1 MDYCKELTYRAKNI
15 ESLNRSVDNKEFWR
29 FVDSWIR
36 RFQETNDSNVVEKLI
51 YLWVTI
57 NAWASKSVPD
67 LTKNHMDAYLVHCM
81 AKDHVLS
88 QRFDELYE
96 SNQEFQ
102 TSVNSFIEIGPV
114 FQSLWLC
121 NNGIPN
127 WRANQNRSEFVK
139 QVFERDPFI
148 SIPDNKTDHIN
159 KIPAFAPACANTHRQ
174 KDELIPADWPHV
186 ISMIYQVR
194 CNLFH
199 GGKSYN
205 SDSDRKF
212 IQLAYKI
219 LWEVWKDELQS
230 SVFPTDMP
238 WHRILARSG
247 FIFEQ
252 DEQTISFSKETAVN
266 RDYLQKIIDAGQFGI
281 MEGEKFMP
289 IKQNIDEMLWRSVVE
304 TLNNSAESHHSDDL
318 QGIDIYMAGLIRCLN
333 KIDIKA
339 TFSPHLNNNQRKF
352 FCIRISN
359 LEDAHLAAWIL
370 KEFHKSFSQVG
381 NELIFK
387 DTIRPNRLNHQ
398 QEANF
403 VYLGN
408 ITEWLYDNMISL
420 LEVVKTMRSISLP
433 RRIVNSDRSPRY
445 Q

>member
-1 MDYCKELTYRAKNI
+1 MACCSRLTYRAKNI
-15 ESLNRSVDNKEFWR
+15 ESLNRSVDNKELWV

-36 RFQETNDSNVVEKLI
+36 RFQETDDSNVAEKLI

-81 AKDHVLS
+81 AKDQVLS
-88 QRFDELYE
+88 QRFDALYE
-96 SNQEFQ
+96 SIQEFQ

-114 FQSLWLC
+114 FQSLWLY
-121 NNGIPN
+121 NNNIPN
-127 WRANQNRSEFVK
+127 WEANQNRSEFVK
-139 QVFERDPFI
+139 QVFEKDPFI
-148 SIPDNKTDHIN
+148 SVPDNKTGDIQ
-159 KIPAFAPACANTHRQ
+159 KYPAFAPACADTHRQ

-199 GGKSYN
+199 GGKNYN

-212 IQLAYKI
+212 IELAYKI
-219 LWEVWKDELQS
+219 LWEVWKDELPS
-230 SVFPTDMP
+230 RVFPTDMP
-238 WHRILARSG
+238 WHKILARSG

-252 DEQTISFSKETAVN
+252 DEQTISFSKETAIN
-266 RDYLQKIIDAGQFGI
+266 RDYLQKIIDTGQFGI

-304 TLNNSAESHHSDDL
+304 TFNNNAESDHSDDL
-318 QGIDIYMAGLIRCLN
+318 QSIDIYMAGLIRCLN

-339 TFSPHLNNNQRKF
+339 TFSPYVNDNRKKSF
-352 FCIRISN
+352 RIRMPN

-370 KEFHKSFSQVG
+370 KEYQKSFRQEG

-387 DTIRPNRLNHQ
+387 DTIRPNRPNHQ

-408 ITEWLYDNMISL
+408 ITEWLYDNMLSL

-433 RRIVNSDRSPRY
+433 RPIVNSDRSPRH